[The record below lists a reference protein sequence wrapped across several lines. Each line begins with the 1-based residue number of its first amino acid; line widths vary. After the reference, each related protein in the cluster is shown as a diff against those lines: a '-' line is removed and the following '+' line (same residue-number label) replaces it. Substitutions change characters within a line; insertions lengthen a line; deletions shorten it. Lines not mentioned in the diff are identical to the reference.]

1 MGWNRL
7 GPNPL
12 SNLLIDMASASD
24 SASSIAE
31 ISAPSS
37 PEHSIVPTGLPSFRL
52 ATEEEKKETQG
63 IHGYIENI
71 FFGPKLGRTAIV
83 NKGKMVKLRYGS
95 VTRQKNP
102 EYEKHKYNISQIPSA
117 HLSSRNINKLTGKEK
132 RFWES
137 KNDFYNDERYVAF
150 SKNGSQ
156 YYTKIPVF
164 DHNRLPAIYEGSTG
178 DYAIFTNSMFTNNDY
193 DNNEEN
199 PDVLFTIYTPNE
211 TAYVFKY
218 MFDDFIDRYRMRLRT
233 SPTLSD
239 MDTYLDLATSLNSVY
254 KGINEDLIRMS
265 LEPTRKSLI
274 ATEISHLVRGG
285 KRRVTRHRRITRRR
299 KQLTKRRR

>member
-1 MGWNRL
+1 MLWA
-7 GPNPL
+7 PL
-12 SNLLIDMASASD
+12 ATIIVSNLIIVMAFASASN
-24 SASSIAE
+24 SAASIPE

-52 ATEEEKKETQG
+52 ATEEEKKETPG

-164 DHNRLPAIYEGSTG
+164 DHNRLPEIYEGSHG
-178 DYAIFTNSMFTNNDY
+178 DYAIFTNSDDN

-199 PDVLFTIYTPNE
+199 PDVLFTIFTPNQI
-211 TAYVFKY
+211 AHVFKD

-239 MDTYLDLATSLNSVY
+239 MDTYLDLATRLNFVY

-299 KQLTKRRR
+299 KQQTKRRR